1 MLAGKIYTQELSDTL
16 EDLVDYV
23 WGFESDEF
31 SAGEANLTRQE
42 AEIMAA
48 KLIQRRCYYCA
59 SESDGL
65 TLVELLATL
74 RWGGGK

>member
-1 MLAGKIYTQELSDTL
+1 MLAGKIYTPELAQTL

-48 KLIQRRCYYCA
+48 QLIQRRCYHCA
-59 SESDGL
+59 YESDGIV
-65 TLVELLATL
+65 LVELLATL
-74 RWGGGK
+74 RWGVRK